1 MLKNYP
7 LTINGVEI
15 PFAKS
20 DSASY
25 DPIEQVNQ
33 SETGKD
39 ILQITR
45 AEKVAK
51 SFTTGL
57 TSEWE
62 PIFRNFQKSTEPLVV
77 QIYDI
82 ETHDYKTYQM
92 RLRKLKV
99 SKRKYSE
106 DLEFTDGIYDFS
118 FDLIQF

>member
-7 LTINGVEI
+7 LIINDIEI

-39 ILQITR
+39 ILQVTR
-45 AEKVAK
+45 VEKVAK

-62 PIFRNFQKSTEPLVV
+62 PIFRNFQKSMEPLIV

-99 SKRKYSE
+99 SKRQYSE